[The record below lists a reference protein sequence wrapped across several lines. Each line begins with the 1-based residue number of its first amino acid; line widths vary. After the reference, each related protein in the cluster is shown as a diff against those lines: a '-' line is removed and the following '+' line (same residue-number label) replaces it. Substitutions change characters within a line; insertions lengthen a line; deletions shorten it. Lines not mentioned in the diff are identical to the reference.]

1 MLPPLLL
8 TLKDEPMR
16 SAKRLAW
23 ILLGV
28 LVSPVLWAQA
38 EAVQFRLDNGLRVVV
53 QPDDRAPVIVTQV
66 WYQVGSAD
74 EPPGL
79 TGISHVL
86 EHMMF
91 KGTPTVPA
99 GEFSRVVSHVGG
111 DDNAFTTDNYTVYY
125 QNHVA
130 DRLALALEMEAD
142 RMQHAIID
150 PTAFASELQV
160 VMEERRLRTDDNP
173 QALAYER
180 FQLMAYPSS
189 SQRNPT
195 VGWMDDLKQLTAA
208 DVKDWYQRWYAP
220 NNAVLVVVGDVQPEQ
235 VKALA
240 QKYFGGIAAR
250 DLPRRASSREL
261 IAPGE
266 RRMTLTLP
274 GQVPAV
280 FIAYNWPSLSSGVGA
295 QDAYALRL
303 LAGVLDEGISARL
316 ERKVV
321 RAGKAAAVRSGYDI
335 LSRGDTLFTIT
346 AVPAQEQ
353 SLAAL
358 EEAVL
363 APVLALREELV
374 TQAEIDRVQANV
386 IAQSVFVRDEV
397 DDQAQL
403 LGRLASNHLA
413 LDWAD
418 GYADQLKRI
427 TPEQL
432 REVAKRY
439 LTNDRLSVLHMHVKG
454 AQQ

>member
-1 MLPPLLL
+1 MRGVKRLVL
-8 TLKDEPMR
+8 TLC
-16 SAKRLAW
+16 
-23 ILLGV
+23 GV
-28 LVSPVLWAQA
+28 LISPALWAQA

-53 QPDDRAPVIVTQV
+53 QADHRAPVVVAQV

-99 GEFSRVVSHVGG
+99 GEFSRVVSHMGG

-150 PTAFASELQV
+150 PKAFASELQV

-195 VGWMDDLKQLTAA
+195 VGWMDDLQKLTAA
-208 DVKDWYQRWYAP
+208 DVTDWYQRWYAP
-220 NNAVLVVVGDVQPEQ
+220 NNAILVVVGDVQPEQ
-235 VKALA
+235 VKVLA
-240 QKYFGGIAAR
+240 QQYFGGISAR

-261 IAPGE
+261 VTPGE
-266 RRMTLTLP
+266 RRLTLTLP
-274 GQVPAV
+274 GQVPAL
-280 FIAYNWPSLSSGVGA
+280 FMGYNWPSLSSAIGA
-295 QDAYALRL
+295 EDAYALRL
-303 LAGVLDEGISARL
+303 LAGVLDEGVSARL
-316 ERKVV
+316 ERQVV
-321 RAGKAAAVRSGYDI
+321 RAGKAVMVRSGYDI

-346 AVPAQEQ
+346 AVPSQGQ
-353 SLAAL
+353 SLADL
-358 EEAVL
+358 ETAIL
-363 APVLALREELV
+363 TPVRALREELV
-374 TQAEIDRVQANV
+374 TQAEINRVQANV

-403 LGRLASNHLA
+403 LGRLASNDLP
-413 LDWAD
+413 LKWAD
-418 GYADQLKRI
+418 GYADHLKRI

-432 REVAKRY
+432 REVARRY
-439 LTNDRLSVLHMHVKG
+439 LTDERLSVLHMHVKG
-454 AQQ
+454 AQP

>member
-1 MLPPLLL
+1 MRGVKRLVL
-8 TLKDEPMR
+8 TLC
-16 SAKRLAW
+16 
-23 ILLGV
+23 GV
-28 LVSPVLWAQA
+28 LISPALWAQA

-53 QPDDRAPVIVTQV
+53 QADHRAPVVVAQV

-99 GEFSRVVSHVGG
+99 GEFSRVVSHMGG

-150 PTAFASELQV
+150 PKAFASELQV

-195 VGWMDDLKQLTAA
+195 VGWMDDLQKLTAA
-208 DVKDWYQRWYAP
+208 DVTDWYQRWYAP
-220 NNAVLVVVGDVQPEQ
+220 NNAILVVVGDVQPEQ
-235 VKALA
+235 VKVLA
-240 QKYFGGIAAR
+240 QQYFGGISAR

-261 IAPGE
+261 VTPGE
-266 RRMTLTLP
+266 RRLTLTLP
-274 GQVPAV
+274 GQVPAL
-280 FIAYNWPSLSSGVGA
+280 FMGYNWPSLSSAIGA
-295 QDAYALRL
+295 EDAYALRL
-303 LAGVLDEGISARL
+303 LAGVLDEGVSARL
-316 ERKVV
+316 ERHVV
-321 RAGKAAAVRSGYDI
+321 RAGKAVMVRSGYDI

-346 AVPAQEQ
+346 AVPSQGQ
-353 SLAAL
+353 SLADL
-358 EEAVL
+358 ETAIL
-363 APVLALREELV
+363 TPVRALREELV
-374 TQAEIDRVQANV
+374 TQAEINRVQANV

-403 LGRLASNHLA
+403 LGRLASNDLP
-413 LDWAD
+413 LKWAD
-418 GYADQLKRI
+418 GYADHLKRI

-432 REVAKRY
+432 REVARRY
-439 LTNDRLSVLHMHVKG
+439 LTDERLSVLHMHVKG
-454 AQQ
+454 AQP

>member
-1 MLPPLLL
+1 
-8 TLKDEPMR
+8 MR
-16 SAKRLAW
+16 GAKQLAV
-23 ILLGV
+23 ILFGV
-28 LVSPVLWAQA
+28 LMSPALWAQA

-53 QPDDRAPVIVTQV
+53 QPDDRAPVVVTQL

-99 GEFSRVVSHVGG
+99 GEFSRVVSHMGG

-150 PTAFASELQV
+150 PAAFASEVKV

-180 FQLMAYPSS
+180 FQLMAFPSS

-195 VGWMDDLKQLTAA
+195 IGWMDDLEKLTAA
-208 DVKDWYQRWYAP
+208 DLQEWYQRWYAP
-220 NNAVLVVVGDVQPEQ
+220 NNAILVVVGQVTPEQ
-235 VKALA
+235 VNVLA
-240 QKYFGGIAAR
+240 QQYFGGIAAR
-250 DLPRRASSREL
+250 ELPRRASSREL
-261 IAPGE
+261 ASPGE
-266 RRMTLTLP
+266 RRMSLTLP

-280 FIAYNWPSLSSGVGA
+280 FIGYNWPSLSSVTGKH
-295 QDAYALRL
+295 DAYALRL

-316 ERKVV
+316 ERQVV
-321 RAGKAAAVRSGYDI
+321 RTNKAAAVRSGYDI

-346 AVPAQEQ
+346 AIPAKGQ
-353 SLAAL
+353 SLSAL
-358 EEAVL
+358 EAAIL
-363 APVLALREELV
+363 TPVRALRDELV

-403 LGRLASNHLA
+403 LGRLASNQLP
-413 LDWAD
+413 LNWAD

-432 REVAKRY
+432 RRVAQRY
-439 LTNDRLSVLHMHVKG
+439 LTDDRLSVLYMHVPG
-454 AQQ
+454 AQP

>member
-8 TLKDEPMR
+8 TLKDEAMSVAWR
-16 SAKRLAW
+16 FAWMTLLA
-23 ILLGV
+23 V
-28 LVSPVLWAQA
+28 LSPALMAQS

-53 QPDDRAPVIVTQV
+53 QPDSRAPVVVTQV

-99 GEFSRVVSHVGG
+99 GEFSRVVAQMGG
-111 DDNAFTTDNYTVYY
+111 DANAVTTDNCTGDY
-125 QNHVA
+125 QNEVA
-130 DRLALALEMEAD
+130 DRLPMALEMEAD

-150 PTAFASELQV
+150 PKAFASELQV

-180 FQLMAYPSS
+180 FQLLAFPSS
-189 SQRNPT
+189 SQRSPT
-195 VGWMDDLKQLTAA
+195 VGGMSDLEQLSVDDAQR
-208 DVKDWYQRWYAP
+208 WYTTWYAP
-220 NNAVLVVVGDVQPEQ
+220 NNAILVVVGDVDPQQ

-240 QKYFGGIAAR
+240 ERYFGDIAAR
-250 DLPRRASSREL
+250 DVPRRSTGREL
-261 IAPGE
+261 VAAGE
-266 RRMTLTLP
+266 RRLKMTLP
-274 GQVPAV
+274 GQVPSL
-280 FIAYNWPSLSSGVGA
+280 FIGFNWPSLSSAIGA

-316 ERKVV
+316 ERQVV
-321 RAGKAAAVRSGYDI
+321 RAGKAAAIRSGYDI
-335 LSRGDTLFTIT
+335 MARGDTLFNIT
-346 AVPAQEQ
+346 AIPAKGQTLDELEA
-353 SLAAL
+353 SL
-358 EEAVL
+358 L
-363 APVLALREELV
+363 APVRALRDELV
-374 TQAEIDRVQANV
+374 SPAEIDRVLANV
-386 IAQSVFVRDEV
+386 VAQSVFVRDQV

-403 LGRLASNHLA
+403 LGRLASNHLP
-413 LDWAD
+413 LDWAN

-432 REVAKRY
+432 RDVARRY
-439 LTNDRLSVLHMHVKG
+439 IQDDRLSILQLRVTG
-454 AQQ
+454 AQR

>member
-8 TLKDEPMR
+8 TLKEEAMR
-16 SAKRLAW
+16 FVPQVAGMLCA
-23 ILLGV
+23 LL
-28 LVSPVLWAQA
+28 LSPTLLAQA
-38 EAVQFRLDNGLRVVV
+38 DAVQFRLDNGLRVVV
-53 QPDDRAPVIVTQV
+53 QPDDRAPVVVTQV

-99 GEFSRVVSHVGG
+99 GEFSRVVAHMGG

-130 DRLALALEMEAD
+130 DRLPLALEMEAD

-150 PTAFASELQV
+150 PAAFASEVKV

-173 QALAYER
+173 QAQAYER

-195 VGWMDDLKQLTAA
+195 IGWMADLQQLTAA
-208 DVKDWYQRWYAP
+208 DVQRWYSQWYAP
-220 NNAVLVVVGDVQPEQ
+220 NNAIVVVVGDVQPEQ
-235 VKALA
+235 VKSLV
-240 QKYFGGIAAR
+240 QQYFGSINSR
-250 DLPRRASSREL
+250 ELPRRANSREL
-261 IAPGE
+261 AVPGE
-266 RRMTLTLP
+266 RRLSLTLS
-274 GQVPAV
+274 GQVPALY
-280 FIAYNWPSLSSGVGA
+280 IGYNWPSLSSANGA

-316 ERKVV
+316 ERQVV
-321 RAGKAAAVRSGYDI
+321 RTGNAVAVRSGYDV
-335 LSRGDTLFTIT
+335 LARGDTLFTIT
-346 AVPAQEQ
+346 AVPAAGQT
-353 SLAAL
+353 LAQL
-358 EEAVL
+358 EAAVL
-363 APVLALREELV
+363 APVRALREELV

-403 LGRLASNHLA
+403 LGRLASNGLA
-413 LDWAD
+413 LNWAN
-418 GYADQLKRI
+418 GYADQLRRI
-427 TPEQL
+427 TPTQL
-432 REVAKRY
+432 REVARRY
-439 LTNDRLSVLHMHVKG
+439 IRDDLLTVLQMHVTG
-454 AQQ
+454 AQP